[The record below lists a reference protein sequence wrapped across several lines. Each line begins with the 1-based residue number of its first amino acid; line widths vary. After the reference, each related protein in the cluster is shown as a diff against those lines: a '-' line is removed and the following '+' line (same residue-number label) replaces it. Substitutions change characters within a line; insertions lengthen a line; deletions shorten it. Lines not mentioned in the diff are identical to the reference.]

1 MISARNFLVRGLLA
15 GVVAGLVAFGVAY
28 LVGEPSVNASIA
40 IEESGGADHDHAVDD
55 HAGDDHAAEA
65 STTSDTPAATEVPRS
80 LQSTAGLLTATLVA
94 GVTLGGLAGVIS
106 ALALGRL
113 GGLGVR
119 GVSLSV
125 ASMGFVS
132 LYLLPYLA
140 YPPNPPAVGH
150 PDTIGM
156 RSALYFI
163 MVAIS
168 IIAALTA
175 VLVGRKLANRWGGWY
190 AMLAAIAGYLV
201 VTVTAI
207 ALLPTYN
214 EVPADFPATVLY
226 QFRVASLIT
235 QLALWGS
242 IGLILGEL
250 VHRLQRRSGLEVI
263 EPEYAEQSL

>member
-1 MISARNFLVRGLLA
+1 MTSARNFLVRGLLA
-15 GVVAGLVAFGVAY
+15 GIVAGLVAFGVAY
-28 LVGEPSVNASIA
+28 VVGEPSVNASIA
-40 IEESGGADHDHAVDD
+40 IEESGGAAHDHAADD
-55 HAGDDHAAEA
+55 PAAE
-65 STTSDTPAATEVPRS
+65 SSTSDEPAATEVPRS

-94 GVTLGGLAGVIS
+94 GVTLGGLVGVIS

-119 GVSLSV
+119 GVTLSV

-150 PDTIGM
+150 PDTIST

-226 QFRVASLIT
+226 QFRIASLIT

-242 IGLILGEL
+242 IAVILGEL
-250 VHRLQRRSGLEVI
+250 LHRLQRRSDLEVI
-263 EPEYAEQSL
+263 EPEYAEQPL